1 MLTKE
6 YKAGKFVKI
15 AQLYLEEE
23 EFYEA
28 DRYLN
33 KASAIIMQCDD
44 QDLIIVYKAS
54 LARVYE
60 HKRKFFEAAARY
72 YELSKILL
80 DKENRDH
87 ALESAVVCTML
98 SPAGPQRSIQLASL
112 YKDERSSSLT
122 LYPVL
127 QKMFMS
133 RIISKKDIDSFVCFL
148 KARGTNLAV
157 MEDGTTTVLDKAIR
171 EHNLLSA
178 SKLYVN
184 IRFEELGNLLNISE
198 EQAETLAATMIGEK
212 RLQGY
217 IDQIEK
223 VIYFRKYS
231 YLNVSPS
238 N

>member
-6 YKAGKFVKI
+6 YKVGKYVKI

-28 DRYLN
+28 ERYLN
-33 KASAIIMQCDD
+33 KASSIVPECND
-44 QDLIIVYKAS
+44 QDLVVIYKAS

-60 HKRKFFEAAARY
+60 HKRKFFEAATRY

-87 ALESAVVCTML
+87 SLESAVVCAML
-98 SPAGPQRSIQLASL
+98 SPAGPQRSFQLATL
-112 YKDERSSSLT
+112 YKDERSST
-122 LYPVL
+122 LSIYPML
-127 QKMFMS
+127 QKMFMD
-133 RIISKKDIDSFVCFL
+133 RIISKKDVDGFMGFL
-148 KARGTNLAV
+148 NERGTNFAV
-157 MEDGTTTVLDKAIR
+157 LNDGTTVLDKAIR

-184 IRFEELGNLLNISE
+184 IRFEELGMLLNISE
-198 EQAETLAATMIGEK
+198 DQAETLAATMIAES

-217 IDQIEK
+217 IDQIER
-223 VIYFRKYS
+223 VIYFRM
-231 YLNVSPS
+231 
-238 N
+238 